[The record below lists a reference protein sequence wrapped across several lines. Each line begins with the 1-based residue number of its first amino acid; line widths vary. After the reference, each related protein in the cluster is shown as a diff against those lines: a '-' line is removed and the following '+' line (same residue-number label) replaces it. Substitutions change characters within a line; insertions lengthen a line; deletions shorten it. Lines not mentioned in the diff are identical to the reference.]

1 MMQHTLG
8 KRERN
13 KRARKESLYS
23 VAIDLFRR
31 QGFDETRVEE
41 ITQAAGVAKGTF
53 FNYFPTKEDILLY
66 ITERHMS
73 RLGATLN
80 NGTGAR
86 LSREQS
92 TIEAIKFLMHTL
104 ADSLEEDRDLVGLA
118 VDKAMKIAHLA
129 PATHKGR
136 FSFQGLIAILVAR
149 GQRSGE
155 IQPEI
160 DPELVAQML
169 EGLYYQ
175 QLVLWCQQGF
185 AFDLGERLD
194 QVVDVLV
201 TGIGTGLPR
210 SSPAGYAGS
219 RMRQ

>member
-1 MMQHTLG
+1 MQDTLG

-13 KRARKESLYS
+13 KRARKESLYT

-31 QGFDETRVEE
+31 QGFEETRVEE

-53 FNYFPTKEDILLY
+53 FNYFPSKEDILLY

-73 RLGATLN
+73 RLSAALGNGASAN
-80 NGTGAR
+80 
-86 LSREQS
+86 LSRQQS
-92 TIEAIKFLMHTL
+92 SIEAIQFLRHTL

-118 VDKAMKIAHLA
+118 VDKALQIAHLA
-129 PATHKGR
+129 PASHKGR
-136 FSFQGLIAILVAR
+136 FSLQGLIAILVVR

-160 DPELVAQML
+160 DPEVVAQML

-175 QLVLWCQQGF
+175 QLVLWCQQDF

-201 TGIGTGLPR
+201 MGIGTGLPR
-210 SSPAGYAGS
+210 ASPGGQASS
-219 RMRQ
+219 RLRQ